1 MSSNTL
7 DNTALLATGICM
19 VTLTSAVFGFR
30 LATSL
35 LERRHL
41 AWEDGFLIAAYIVF
55 LVISILYMLAGPT
68 IFRLEDLAAGRIPMY
83 ATILEDSLRIQ
94 KTFFVTTSGLWIS
107 LWLVKGSLLAVYKR
121 LMVNLRLFTIL
132 WWVTVGICILTLA
145 GAITSSMLSCS
156 SLKAWFTAGAC
167 GTQRDIEAAYISLW
181 YSYAVDI
188 LTDILVMLLP
198 LGLIRNLQ
206 MNMSRKLS
214 IAGLFCLGW
223 VCVAVSTIRVAYLGR
238 NAVEGSSFKQPATS
252 WLALWGIVESA
263 IGMHPFDDPILPS
276 LTTSMLTSQS
286 RITAVIIGCGPGLFR
301 KAKAVSKSRNNY
313 YNMGVPGSSK
323 PKSKSANGNDIDMQA
338 YRNTVQINND
348 TSSQEELVH
357 IRGRDKIVVT
367 QSVMVSSSRGD

>member
-19 VTLTSAVFGFR
+19 VILTSAVFGFR
-30 LATSL
+30 LAISL
-35 LERRHL
+35 LERRQL
-41 AWEDGFLIAAYIVF
+41 AWEDGFLSAAYIVF

-83 ATILEDSLRIQ
+83 PTIMDDSLRIQ

-107 LWLVKGSLLAVYKR
+107 LWLVKASLLAVYKR

-156 SLKAWFTAGAC
+156 SMKAWFTAGAC

-188 LTDILVMLLP
+188 FTDILDE
-198 LGLIRNLQ
+198 
-206 MNMSRKLS
+206 MSRKLS

-263 IGMHPFDDPILPS
+263 IG
-276 LTTSMLTSQS
+276 
-286 RITAVIIGCGPGLFR
+286 
-301 KAKAVSKSRNNY
+301 
-313 YNMGVPGSSK
+313 SSK
-323 PKSKSANGNDIDMQA
+323 PKSKSAHGNDMDMQA

-348 TSSQEELVH
+348 TSSQEELVNM
-357 IRGRDKIVVT
+357 RGRDKIVVT

>member
-132 WWVTVGICILTLA
+132 WWVTVGICIL
-145 GAITSSMLSCS
+145 
-156 SLKAWFTAGAC
+156 
-167 GTQRDIEAAYISLW
+167 R
-181 YSYAVDI
+181 V
-188 LTDILVMLLP
+188 VMLLP

>member
-19 VTLTSAVFGFR
+19 VILTSAVFGFR
-30 LATSL
+30 LAISL
-35 LERRHL
+35 LERRQL
-41 AWEDGFLIAAYIVF
+41 AWEDGFLSAA
-55 LVISILYMLAGPT
+55 
-68 IFRLEDLAAGRIPMY
+68 LEDLAAGRIPMY
-83 ATILEDSLRIQ
+83 PTIMDDSLRIQ

-107 LWLVKGSLLAVYKR
+107 LWLVKASLLAVYKR

-132 WWVTVGICILTLA
+132 WWTLA

-156 SLKAWFTAGAC
+156 SMKAWFTAGAC

-188 LTDILVMLLP
+188 FTDILVMLLP

-206 MNMSRKLS
+206 MKMSRKLS

-263 IGMHPFDDPILPS
+263 I
-276 LTTSMLTSQS
+276 
-286 RITAVIIGCGPGLFR
+286 AVIIGCGPGLFR
-301 KAKAVSKSRNNY
+301 KAKAISKSRNNY

-323 PKSKSANGNDIDMQA
+323 PKSKSAHGNDMDMQA

-348 TSSQEELVH
+348 TSSQEELVNM
-357 IRGRDKIVVT
+357 RGRDKIVVT

>member
-19 VTLTSAVFGFR
+19 VILTSAVFGFR
-30 LATSL
+30 LAISL
-35 LERRHL
+35 LERRQL

-83 ATILEDSLRIQ
+83 ATILDDSLRIQ

-156 SLKAWFTAGAC
+156 SMKAWFTAGAC

-206 MNMSRKLS
+206 MHMSRKLS

-263 IGMHPFDDPILPS
+263 I
-276 LTTSMLTSQS
+276 
-286 RITAVIIGCGPGLFR
+286 AVIIGCGPGLFR

-323 PKSKSANGNDIDMQA
+323 PKSKSAHGNDIDLQA

-348 TSSQEELVH
+348 TSSQEELVNMG
-357 IRGRDKIVVT
+357 GRDKIVVT

>member
-338 YRNTVQINND
+338 I
-348 TSSQEELVH
+348 SGLM
-357 IRGRDKIVVT
+357 
-367 QSVMVSSSRGD
+367 SVLPD

>member
-41 AWEDGFLIAAYIVF
+41 AWEDGFLIAA
-55 LVISILYMLAGPT
+55 
-68 IFRLEDLAAGRIPMY
+68 LEDLAAGRIPMY

-132 WWVTVGICILTLA
+132 WWTLA

-156 SLKAWFTAGAC
+156 SMKAWFTAGAC

-263 IGMHPFDDPILPS
+263 I
-276 LTTSMLTSQS
+276 
-286 RITAVIIGCGPGLFR
+286 AVIIGCGPGLFR

-323 PKSKSANGNDIDMQA
+323 PKSKSAHGNDIDMQA

-357 IRGRDKIVVT
+357 MRGRDKIVVT

>member
-1 MSSNTL
+1 MDDSLRIQKTFF
-7 DNTALLATGICM
+7 
-19 VTLTSAVFGFR
+19 VTTSG
-30 LATSL
+30 LWISL
-35 LERRHL
+35 
-41 AWEDGFLIAAYIVF
+41 W
-55 LVISILYMLAGPT
+55 LVKG
-68 IFRLEDLAAGRIPMY
+68 
-83 ATILEDSLRIQ
+83 LRIQ

-156 SLKAWFTAGAC
+156 SMKAWFTAGACGTQRDIEAAYISLWYSYAVDILTDILAGAC

-206 MNMSRKLS
+206 MHMSRKLSIAGLFCLGWRVVMLLPLGLIRNLQMKMSRKLS

-223 VCVAVSTIRVAYLGR
+223 VCVAVSTIRVANLGR

-263 IGMHPFDDPILPS
+263 I
-276 LTTSMLTSQS
+276 
-286 RITAVIIGCGPGLFR
+286 AVIIGCGPGLFR

-323 PKSKSANGNDIDMQA
+323 PKSKSAHGNDIDLQA

-348 TSSQEELVH
+348 TSSQEELVNMG
-357 IRGRDKIVVT
+357 GRDKIVVT